1 MGAILT
7 QEWLTSAESRRKSMA
22 RGLDGV
28 IAAETILSHTD
39 QANGMVWVRGHD
51 LPTLVAQ
58 FGFEGTVA
66 LLWEGFAGEG
76 LTRAGISDAFGQAR
90 IAAYETLPV
99 WLPQAAGRSLFEGV
113 RIALAAQPDSADA
126 TDLIGAFTVVVPA
139 LVRQASGLSPVPPN
153 PALSTAG
160 DLLRMLRGADPEPA
174 KVAALD
180 TYFTVM
186 SESGLSASAFTA
198 RVVASTRASL
208 TASVLAAWCAFTG
221 ALHGGA
227 PGPTLDMLDAAEAV
241 ADLEPWLEAR
251 LRSGE
256 RLMGFGHRVFHG
268 NDPRA
273 EAMRRSM
280 QAMGPDA
287 GRMALADRLE
297 KAVAVAI
304 ERVKP
309 GRTLPPNVEIMA
321 ALLLD
326 AVGIPRDAF
335 TLAFAVGRSAGWL
348 AHAMEQQKTGR
359 MIRPISDYVGPPIG

>member
-1 MGAILT
+1 
-7 QEWLTSAESRRKSMA
+7 MA
-22 RGLDGV
+22 SGLDGI

-39 QANGMVWVRGHD
+39 RNNGMLWVRGHD
-51 LPTLVAQ
+51 VPDLVARH
-58 FGFEGTVA
+58 GFEGTVA
-66 LLWEGFAGEG
+66 LLWNGFAGDG
-76 LTRAGISDAFGQAR
+76 LTRSGTAASFGKAR
-90 IAAYETLPV
+90 LAAYATLPS
-99 WLPQAAGRSLFEGV
+99 WLPQTAGRTLFEGM
-113 RIALAAQPDSADA
+113 RIGIAAQPDTAGA
-126 TDLIGAFTVVVPA
+126 VALVGAFTVAVPA
-139 LVRQASGLSPVPPN
+139 LVRQASGLSPLPPD
-153 PALSTAG
+153 PALSTAA
-160 DLLRMLRGADPEPA
+160 DLLRMLHGTAEDATRVG
-174 KVAALD
+174 ALD
-180 TYFTVM
+180 TYLTVM
-186 SESGLSASAFTA
+186 AESGLSASSFTA
-198 RVVASTRASL
+198 RVVASTRSSL

-227 PGPTLDMLDAAEAV
+227 PGPTLDMVDEAEAV

-280 QAMGPDA
+280 QAMGPLA
-287 GRMALADRLE
+287 GRLAFAERLE
-297 KAVAVAI
+297 KAVAAAI

-335 TLAFAVGRSAGWL
+335 TPVFAVGRSAGWL

-359 MIRPISDYVGPPIG
+359 MIRPTSAYVGPPIG

>member
-1 MGAILT
+1 
-7 QEWLTSAESRRKSMA
+7 MA
-22 RGLDGV
+22 GGLEGV
-28 IAAETILSHTD
+28 IAAETVLSHTD
-39 QANGMVWVRGHD
+39 QGNGMVWVRGRD
-51 LPTLVAQ
+51 LPSLVENY
-58 FGFEGTVA
+58 GFEGTVA
-66 LLWEGFAGEG
+66 LLWDGFAGQG
-76 LTRAGISDAFGQAR
+76 LTRPGISTALGHAR
-90 IAAYETLPV
+90 AAAYASMSG
-99 WLPQAAGRSLFEGV
+99 WLPLAAGHTLFEGV
-113 RIALAAQPDSADA
+113 RMAIAAQPDSAA
-126 TDLIGAFTVVVPA
+126 AVDLVAGLTVAVPA
-139 LVRQASGLSPVPPN
+139 LVRQASGLPPVPPD
-153 PALSTAG
+153 PVLGTAG
-160 DLLRMLRGADPEPA
+160 DLLRMLQDSPPDPA
-174 KVAALD
+174 KALALD

-186 SESGLSASAFTA
+186 AESGLSASAFAA

-208 TASVLAAWCAFTG
+208 AASVLAGWCAFTG

-241 ADLEPWLEAR
+241 DDLEGWLEGR

-280 QAMGPDA
+280 VAMGPYA
-287 GRMALADRLE
+287 GRLAFADRLE

-309 GRTLPPNVEIMA
+309 NRRLPPNVEIMA

-335 TLAFAVGRSAGWL
+335 TLVFGVGRSAGWL

-359 MIRPISDYVGPPIG
+359 MIRPTSAYVGPPIALITH

>member
-1 MGAILT
+1 M
-7 QEWLTSAESRRKSMA
+7 TS
-22 RGLDGV
+22 GLDGV

-39 QANGMVWVRGHD
+39 RTNGMVWVRGHD

-58 FGFEGTVA
+58 HGFEGTVA
-66 LLWEGFAGEG
+66 LLWDGFAGEG
-76 LTRAGISDAFGQAR
+76 LTRDGIANELGQAR
-90 IAAYETLPV
+90 LAAYAALPG
-99 WLPQAAGRSLFEGV
+99 WLPETAGRSLFEGV
-113 RIALAAQPDSADA
+113 RIAIAAQPDSADA
-126 TDLIGAFTVVVPA
+126 VGLVGALTVAVAA
-139 LVRQASGLSPVPPN
+139 LVRQASGLSPLPPKSS
-153 PALSTAG
+153 ASTAG
-160 DLLRMLRGADPEPA
+160 DLLRMMHGVGFDAA
-174 KVAALD
+174 QVAALD

-186 SESGLSASAFTA
+186 AESGLSASAFTA

-251 LRSGE
+251 LRAGE

-280 QAMGPDA
+280 QAMGPDV
-287 GRMALADRLE
+287 GRLAFADRLE

-304 ERVKP
+304 DRVKP
-309 GRTLPPNVEIMA
+309 GRTLPPNVEVMA

-335 TLAFAVGRSAGWL
+335 TPVFAVGRSAGWL
-348 AHAMEQQKTGR
+348 AHAMEQRKTGR
-359 MIRPISDYVGPPIG
+359 MIRPTSAYVGPPVG

>member
-1 MGAILT
+1 
-7 QEWLTSAESRRKSMA
+7 MA
-22 RGLDGV
+22 NGLEGV
-28 IAAETILSHTD
+28 VAAETILSHTD
-39 QANGMVWVRGHD
+39 RSNGMVWVRGHN
-51 LPTLVAQ
+51 LPTLVAEH
-58 FGFEGTVA
+58 GFEGTVA
-66 LLWEGFAGEG
+66 LLWSGFAGER
-76 LTRAGISDAFGQAR
+76 LTRQDMIARFG
-90 IAAYETLPV
+90 
-99 WLPQAAGRSLFEGV
+99 AGRVAAFAGLSGWLSQSAGRTLFEGM
-113 RIALAAQPDSADA
+113 RIALAEQPDGAEASSLVA
-126 TDLIGAFTVVVPA
+126 AFTVIVPA
-139 LVRQASGLSPVPPN
+139 LVRQASGLSPVPPD
-153 PALSTAG
+153 PALGTAA
-160 DLLRMLRGADPEPA
+160 DLLRMLHGKEPDAD
-174 KVAALD
+174 KSAALD

-186 SESGLSASAFTA
+186 AESGLSASAFTA

-208 TASVLAAWCAFTG
+208 AASVLAAWCAFTG

-227 PGPTLDMLDAAEAV
+227 PGPTLDMLDAAEA
-241 ADLEPWLEAR
+241 ASDLEGWLEAR

-273 EAMRRSM
+273 EAMRLAM
-280 QAMGPDA
+280 QAMGPHA
-287 GRMALADRLE
+287 GRLAFADRLE

-335 TLAFAVGRSAGWL
+335 TLVFSVGRSAGWV

-359 MIRPISDYVGPPIG
+359 MIRPVSAYVGPPIG